1 MGLVG
6 KVGLTKIDTKG
17 RIVIPKDIRER
28 MGIKPGEEFLITEI
42 DGDTIIIKRFDV
54 KKMLEKMIKNAKRLD
69 LDELPKETEK
79 EGNRVAKELYGL

>member
-1 MGLVG
+1 M
-6 KVGLTKIDTKG
+6 GLTKVDTKG
-17 RIVIPKDIRER
+17 RVVIPKDIREK
-28 MGIKPGEEFLITEI
+28 MGITPGEEFLITEI

-54 KKMLEKMIKNAKRLD
+54 KKMLEKMIKNAKGLD

>member
-1 MGLVG
+1 
-6 KVGLTKIDTKG
+6 VGLTKVDTKG
-17 RIVIPKDIRER
+17 RVVIPKDIREK
-28 MGIKPGEEFLITEI
+28 MGITPGEEFLITEI

-54 KKMLEKMIKNAKRLD
+54 KKMLEKMIKNAKGLD

>member
-1 MGLVG
+1 VG
-6 KVGLTKIDTKG
+6 KVGLTKVDTKG
-17 RIVIPKDIRER
+17 RVVIPKDIREK
-28 MGIKPGEEFLITEI
+28 MGITPGEEFLITEI

-54 KKMLEKMIKNAKRLD
+54 KKMLEKMIKNAKGLD